1 MHDPNY
7 TADELDL
14 INDFVAEELIS
25 DFSPERKNAL
35 MQLAANNIEQDRKI
49 SVRISVRDLEVI
61 QRRALEQGLPYQ
73 SLVSSILHKYVS
85 GAFKEVER

>member
-1 MHDPNY
+1 MHDPKY
-7 TADELDL
+7 TADEQDL

-35 MQLAANNIEQDRKI
+35 MQLAANNIEQDKKI

-73 SLVSSILHKYVS
+73 SLVTSILHKYVS

>member
-1 MHDPNY
+1 MHDPKY
-7 TADELDL
+7 TADEQDL
-14 INDFVAEELIS
+14 IKDFVAEELIS
-25 DFSPERKNAL
+25 DFPPERKNAL

-73 SLVSSILHKYVS
+73 SLVTSILHKYVS

>member
-1 MHDPNY
+1 
-7 TADELDL
+7 
-14 INDFVAEELIS
+14 
-25 DFSPERKNAL
+25 ERKNAL